1 MSHPANLPASNSYI
15 TDHSEDGAS
24 VFSTEFGDTPH
35 YKVLPSSSTIIADI
49 HHSPQ
54 IPVSLQPNDPNN
66 DLSATTTLISTN
78 THAAKVFP
86 EASTVFRR
94 IDSPPGSVTPM
105 HRTISVDY
113 GIVIS
118 GEVELSLESG
128 EKRILRAGDTVVQR
142 ATMHQ
147 WRNLSE
153 TEWCRMLFVMMPAQD
168 LVVAGKRLEEEYRF
182 K

>member
-1 MSHPANLPASNSYI
+1 MSHPANLPLSNSYI
-15 TDHSEDGAS
+15 TDHTEDGAS
-24 VFSTEFGDTPH
+24 IFSTELGDTPH
-35 YKVLPSSSTIIADI
+35 YKPLPPSTVIMADL

-54 IPVSLQPNDPNN
+54 IPVPLSPEAENN
-66 DLSATTTLISTN
+66 DLKATSTLISTN
-78 THAAKVFP
+78 THAARVFP
-86 EASTVFRR
+86 EPSTVFRR
-94 IDSPPGSVTPM
+94 IDHPPGAVSPM

-113 GIVIS
+113 GIVLS

-153 TEWCRMLFVMMPAQD
+153 TEWCRMVFVMMPATE
-168 LVVAGKRLEEEYRF
+168 LVVAGKTLTEEFRF
-182 K
+182 T

>member
-1 MSHPANLPASNSYI
+1 MSHPADLPALNSYI
-15 TDHSEDGAS
+15 TDHTEDGAS
-24 VFSTEFGDTPH
+24 VFSTEFGDEPH
-35 YKVLPSSSTIIADI
+35 YKTFPPSSTIMADI

-54 IPVSLQPNDPNN
+54 IPVSLLPNDPDN
-66 DLSATTTLISTN
+66 DLKATASLISTN

-94 IDSPPGSVTPM
+94 IDSPPGAVTPM

-113 GIVIS
+113 GVVIS
-118 GEVELSLESG
+118 GEVELILESG
-128 EKRILRAGDTVVQR
+128 EKRILKAGDTVVQR

-147 WRNLSE
+147 WRNLSK
-153 TEWCRMLFVMMPAQD
+153 TEWCRMLFVMMPAKE
-168 LVVAGKRLEEEYRF
+168 LVVAGKQLEEEYRF